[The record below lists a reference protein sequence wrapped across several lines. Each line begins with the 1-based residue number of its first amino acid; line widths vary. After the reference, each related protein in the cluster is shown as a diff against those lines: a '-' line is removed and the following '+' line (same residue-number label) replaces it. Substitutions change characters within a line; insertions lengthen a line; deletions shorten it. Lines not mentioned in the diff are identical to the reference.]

1 MAAVWKAAVEQFD
14 QGKDFVLATIL
25 AVHGS
30 SPRHSGTRFLVRG
43 DGSIAGTIGGGRFE
57 ADVQQFALKALQE
70 RTSHRVSFSFRGR
83 DAHSTDMICGGDA
96 EVLVE
101 FVGADDAEK
110 RAVFTAVH
118 DATRNR
124 TSGLLFTRV
133 SIRPDSTGEV
143 KHLLVDRHIG
153 RVGGFNGDG
162 AALACI
168 PELRLLKPSQLLTS
182 PGWEFPVL
190 LEWLRTRG
198 TVYIFGA
205 GHVGECVAQLAGYV
219 DFSVVVIDDRAEF
232 ADPARIPD
240 ADRVRVMNFPGCMAN
255 LDVDEDSYI
264 VIVTRGHAHD
274 RTVLTQALR
283 TPAAYIGMIGSRR
296 KTKMVFEAL
305 LAEGFAQADIDR
317 VRAPI
322 GLPIGGETPQEIA
335 VSILAEMIQVRSE
348 KDRTGNARVCPA

>member
-1 MAAVWKAAVEQFD
+1 MVAVWKAAQEQFD
-14 QGKDFVLATIL
+14 HGKDFVLATIL

-30 SPRHSGTRFLVRG
+30 SPRHSGTRFLVRE
-43 DGSIAGTIGGGRFE
+43 DGSIVGTIGGGRFE
-57 ADVQQFALKALQE
+57 SDVQRFALKVLEE
-70 RTSHRVSFSFRGR
+70 RTSHRVSFSFRGQ
-83 DAHSTDMICGGDA
+83 DAQSTDMICGGDA
-96 EVLVE
+96 EVLIE
-101 FVGADDAEK
+101 FVGADDKEK

-118 DATRNR
+118 KATLNR
-124 TSGLLFTRV
+124 TNGLLFTLV
-133 SIRPDSTGEV
+133 SIPPDAAGEV
-143 KHLLVDRHIG
+143 KHLLVDRQIG
-153 RVGGFNGDG
+153 RVGGFNGEE

-168 PELRLLKPSQLLTS
+168 PDLRLLKPSQLLSS

-205 GHVGECVAQLAGYV
+205 GHVGERVAQLAGVV

-232 ADPARIPD
+232 ADPARMPD
-240 ADRVRVMNFPGCMAN
+240 ADRILVTEFPGCMAN
-255 LDVDEDSYI
+255 LAVDEDSYI

-274 RTVLTQALR
+274 RTVLSQALR
-283 TPAAYIGMIGSRR
+283 TPAGYIGMIGSRR
-296 KTKMVFEAL
+296 KTKLIFDSL
-305 LAEGFAQADIDR
+305 LADGFSQADLDR

-348 KDRTGNARVCPA
+348 KDRAGNARVCPA